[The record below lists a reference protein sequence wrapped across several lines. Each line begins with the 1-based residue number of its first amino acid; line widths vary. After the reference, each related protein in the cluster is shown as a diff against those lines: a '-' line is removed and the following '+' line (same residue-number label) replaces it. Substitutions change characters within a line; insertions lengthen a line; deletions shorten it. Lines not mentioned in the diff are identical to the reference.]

1 MKLKQRKRRKKNH
14 KYDYQENR
22 SMTKLQQRKICDL
35 NKEIKRLERMLREC
49 NQTRSSVARE
59 LFKIAK

>member
-1 MKLKQRKRRKKNH
+1 
-14 KYDYQENR
+14 
-22 SMTKLQQRKICDL
+22 MTKLQKRKISDL
-35 NKEIKRLERMLREC
+35 KKAIKRLERMLRES